1 LRLASLLAS
10 MKDAQDHITIAGYYD
25 DVVPL
30 SPRERAALAQIPSIE
45 AALQTELGIAKPDGD
60 GSSMAELLT
69 RPTLNINGIQSGDV
83 GASANNIIPSR
94 ADAVL
99 DLRLAKG
106 NTVDGQVKK
115 VLDHIKAQGFQVI
128 DHDPTD
134 EERRSYDK
142 LIRVSVKPGYEAQR
156 TSMDSPISR
165 DVVTAVQSTSSD
177 PVVTVVSVGGSLPLI
192 LFERRFGAN
201 VLTVPVVNYDNN
213 QHAEN
218 ENVQVR
224 FLWEGIEEMAAIMSI
239 Q

>member
-1 LRLASLLAS
+1 
-10 MKDAQDHITIAGYYD
+10 
-25 DVVPL
+25 L
-30 SPRERAALAQIPSIE
+30 SPRERAALEQVPSIE
-45 AALQTELGIAKPDGD
+45 AALQAELGIATPDGN

-69 RPTLNINGIQSGDV
+69 RPSLNINGIQSGDV
-83 GASANNIIPSR
+83 GSSANNIIPSH

-106 NTVDGQVKK
+106 NTVNGQVKK
-115 VLDHIKAQGFQVI
+115 VIDHIKAQGFHVI
-128 DHDPTD
+128 DRDPTD
-134 EERRSYDK
+134 EERRTYDK
-142 LIRVSVKPGYEAQR
+142 LIRVSVRPGYEAQR
-156 TSMDSPISR
+156 TSMDSPIAR
-165 DVVTAVQSTSSD
+165 EVVAAVQSTSQD

-218 ENVQVR
+218 ENVQVG